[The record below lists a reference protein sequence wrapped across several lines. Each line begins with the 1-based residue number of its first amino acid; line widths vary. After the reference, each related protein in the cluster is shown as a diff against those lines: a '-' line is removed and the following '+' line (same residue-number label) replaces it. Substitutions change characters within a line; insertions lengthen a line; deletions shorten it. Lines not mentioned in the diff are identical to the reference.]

1 MSKKVVSIV
10 TLVVLL
16 LTLAATAFAIEPI
29 DFTRGGAGTRLNVS
43 LTISSNGKATAS
55 ASVTKLGDNCSAAT
69 TVKLQRKSGGS
80 WVTIKEKDGGRNVS
94 FTVDLSKG
102 NNSYR
107 VYSTSKISGEAT
119 DSIKGTSGT
128 KTY

>member
-43 LTISSNGKATAS
+43 LTISSN
-55 ASVTKLGDNCSAAT
+55 KLGDNCSAAT